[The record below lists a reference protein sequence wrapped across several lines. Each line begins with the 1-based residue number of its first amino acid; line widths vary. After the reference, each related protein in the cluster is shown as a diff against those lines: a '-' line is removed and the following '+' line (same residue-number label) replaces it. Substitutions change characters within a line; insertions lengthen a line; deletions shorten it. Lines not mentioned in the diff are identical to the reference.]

1 MLEPTV
7 LFYFLLFLC
16 QGIEIRH
23 GCQFVSSLIRALAKL
38 SGGLGRFLP
47 CSLGSHKSRVRHL
60 GWISVLM
67 VCLPDH

>member
-16 QGIEIRH
+16 QRELKIRH

-38 SGGLGRFLP
+38 PGGFGYVFALRSWFSHVQVKAFGLG
-47 CSLGSHKSRVRHL
+47 
-60 GWISVLM
+60 SVFSWFDL
-67 VCLPDH
+67 